1 MFNRKSFFF
10 YVSISTL
17 IASFGC
23 HAGIEEAFDLSRD
36 IMESRYRDSSL
47 RLSTCKRCRGDE
59 GSTQEDS
66 ETLFAQTFPN
76 LKVKNKKEFLS
87 ECIDKTAPVTEGFKL
102 LASLL
107 ESANRDAENATVF
120 YKHAAFQAQKRSG
133 TLEILTNKLKKVN
146 ANLDQDFFYA
156 SLANHI
162 NDYQEIMNFMAP
174 YITDK
179 DLTNYDDNNLRVT
192 VSHYTPQ
199 DTSYLQYIPL
209 NKGEVQTVLV
219 ADDQQKKEET
229 KLPKKKK
236 KKEKKNL
243 GDQAN
248 ALKVE
253 GANTLEG
260 SSTQEV
266 PPQVLADTSKIEP
279 EQDLSSQ
286 DLSPLK
292 SMTDI
297 EEDEVKVFPPINPQ
311 LDEEKLE
318 KKALKSTDED
328 TKKELPQEH
337 VNAKTEHRT
346 PLPPS
351 SWNVKFQ
358 REQQRAHKKEGSN
371 EDDTPLSPKSEPL
384 KKTVS
389 LKKERDYKNFLAL
402 KDGKGILLERHLKDI
417 SNKFN
422 LRISSRG
429 KTGSER
435 DVFYNQRRIAIIHE
449 PSSGHRLDSLSL
461 ELLSNGFNTH
471 VLRDFNVT
479 Q

>member
-1 MFNRKSFFF
+1 MFNRKTFLFYGFISAITTSFVC
-10 YVSISTL
+10 Y
-17 IASFGC
+17 
-23 HAGIEEAFDLSRD
+23 AGIEEAFDLSRD

-47 RLSTCKRCRGDE
+47 RISICKKCRGDE
-59 GSTQEDS
+59 GSTQEDR
-66 ETLFAQTFPN
+66 ETLFANTFPN
-76 LKVKNKKEFLS
+76 LRVKNKKEFLS
-87 ECIDKTAPVTEGFKL
+87 ECIEKTAPVTERFKL

-107 ESANRDAENATVF
+107 ESANRAAENATSF
-120 YKHAAFQAQKRSG
+120 YKHAAFQVQKRSG
-133 TLEILTNKLKKVN
+133 TLEILTSKLKKVN
-146 ANLDQDFFYA
+146 ADLEHDFFYA
-156 SLANHI
+156 SIANHI
-162 NDYQEIMNFMAP
+162 NDYQEIMNYMAP
-174 YITDK
+174 YTTDK

-209 NKGEVQTVLV
+209 NKSEVQTVLT
-219 ADDQQKKEET
+219 ADQQKKEEP

-243 GDQAN
+243 GDQKT

-253 GANTLEG
+253 EANTPEG
-260 SSTQEV
+260 RTHVEV
-266 PPQVLADTSKIEP
+266 PQVLADTSKIEP
-279 EQDLSSQ
+279 IHTKEQDLS
-286 DLSPLK
+286 PIK

-297 EEDEVKVFPPINPQ
+297 KEDKVKALLPISPL
-311 LDEEKLE
+311 LDEKEVE

-328 TKKELPQEH
+328 TKKEPPQEL
-337 VNAKTEHRT
+337 VDVQNEPQI
-346 PLPPS
+346 PLPSS

-358 REQQRAHKKEGSN
+358 REQQRVYKKEDSN
-371 EDDTPLSPKSEPL
+371 EEDAPLSTKSEPV

-471 VLRDFNVT
+471 VLKEFNII